1 MVGLGRSHLVLRAM
15 PQRSEFI
22 RELVGK
28 LEDFVAVFLLPLFFA
43 YTGLRTQIGLIGG
56 DPTLWLFC
64 GLILLVAVVGK
75 WGGSTAAAKAVGLHW
90 RESLAVGILMNTRGL
105 TELVILNIGT
115 NGYDLTARVLGGTA
129 TKIAPGFIVTAGA
142 GFITRYQRGRA
153 VGGAPN
159 IGMFGVTSNLE
170 LEYRVAPILTLSAYA
185 EGALAPFPYAAEA
198 RLGLLS
204 DSSEFRARLQLSMD
218 LTASSAIDIGYDFT
232 RWHAAFT
239 QSTFTSDGAL
249 LITARE
255 HALTVGF
262 RWKP

>member
-1 MVGLGRSHLVLRAM
+1 VRAFALVLGFVLAAPAFADEEPAETPIVVPSPIPVGFLVAWKPTLLSIRIDSGQGAQFGSDKFQPLRILGRYTTTFFGEKLLARA
-15 PQRSEFI
+15 
-22 RELVGK
+22 ELEGGQF
-28 LEDFVAVFLLPLFFA
+28 ESD
-43 YTGLRTQIGLIGG
+43 TQN
-56 DPTLWLFC
+56 
-64 GLILLVAVVGK
+64 
-75 WGGSTAAAKAVGLHW
+75 S
-90 RESLAVGILMNTRGL
+90 
-105 TELVILNIGT
+105 NIGT